1 MWGLLMLGAAIA
13 YDPWESDKK
22 KMRHWS
28 IEKLHA
34 YAGIRSNP
42 KALKTWA
49 YDLAKQKKFDSM

>member
-1 MWGLLMLGAAIA
+1 MLGYLILGAAIT
-13 YDPWESDKK
+13 YDPWKK
-22 KMRHWS
+22 EKKRMRNWS

-49 YDLAKQKKFDSM
+49 YDLAKQKKFDSL